1 MRNRVPRVDS
11 ENLTRT
17 VDAYPHEPGHRRS
30 RAGRIPATHGV
41 LGAHPVTD
49 GTVVR
54 TVRPH
59 ADEVAVL
66 VGGDPEQA
74 YPLVRVHDAGLWSG

>member
-1 MRNRVPRVDS
+1 MDS

-17 VDAYPHEPGHRRS
+17 IDASPPDQETVDRLLGGSHHNP
-30 RAGRIPATHGV
+30 HGV

-66 VGGDPEQA
+66 VGGDP
-74 YPLVRVHDAGLWSG
+74 